1 MTLMS
6 GFLWFGGAA
15 AGVLALT
22 QVARHVVR
30 LREDLDEL
38 RARVPEPARDTRSRV
53 DVQPLFGQLYE
64 DKPSPLEGISSW
76 PGVPLAFAAAG
87 LFAIGLATYRPGRTE
102 PGATDS
108 TIAKDIAAARMQY
121 DSLAKEVDALQD
133 SMTSLRKPA
142 ATAARVTERKAA
154 PRSVAQKTTV
164 APLPSLPKLAP

>member
-6 GFLWFGGAA
+6 GFLWVAGAA
-15 AGVLALT
+15 AAVLALA
-22 QVARHVVR
+22 QVARHAVR

-38 RARVPEPARDTRSRV
+38 RARVPEPARDARPRG

-64 DKPSPLEGISSW
+64 DKPSPFDGISSW

-87 LFAIGLATYRPGRTE
+87 LFAMGLATYRPGRTE

-108 TIAKDIAAARMQY
+108 TIAKDIAAARLQY

-133 SMTSLRKPA
+133 SMASLRKPA
-142 ATAARVTERKAA
+142 ATVAHVTERKVA
-154 PRSVAQKTTV
+154 PRSVAQKPSV
-164 APLPSLPKLAP
+164 APLPSLPKLGP